1 MNEAA
6 ASTNPMIK
14 GGIPRIPAEAQR
26 QLLEV
31 LCSHSG
37 VEEVW
42 KYGFRAMGHR
52 KGSDIDLTLKGAKLT
67 DVNHLNLMGKID
79 DLLLPSHVDLSL

>member
-14 GGIPRIPAEAQR
+14 GGIPGIPAEAQR

-42 KYGFRAMGHR
+42 KYGFRAMGHQ
-52 KGSDIDLTLKGAKLT
+52 KGPTSI
-67 DVNHLNLMGKID
+67 
-79 DLLLPSHVDLSL
+79 